1 MKPPGK
7 RDGGPRKETA
17 AASSKQPKLDKSCK
31 GVKARLRLLA
41 RDYAV
46 AAHTARQA
54 EQARLEARQRLLE
67 SAPEKYKGEGVT
79 VFRRPHW
86 QLTAEG
92 KDALRAHKAQLV
104 AQGMAELIIMPTIS
118 LWRKGGK

>member
-7 RDGGPRKETA
+7 RDGGPRKEAA
-17 AASSKQPKLDKSCK
+17 AASSKQSKPDKSRK

-54 EQARLEARQRLLE
+54 EQARLEARQRLLA
-67 SAPEKYKGEGVT
+67 SC
-79 VFRRPHW
+79 RPT
-86 QLTAEG
+86 QLDDSSSSTPRTG